1 MEAAIEQSQA
11 TADELRKAQNMQVQA
26 LAAQSQVQ
34 KEIQYNAQ
42 ISQALLDKAATTAA
56 NLHAV
61 IDEAATKYK
70 QIPNLHFQGFST
82 WTLCGVL
89 LVLLGAHNMKA
100 AVSLF
105 FLVVGKSHVPRP
117 LKPPADLTLG
127 HLIVAIFLRF
137 S

>member
-1 MEAAIEQSQA
+1 MEQSQA
-11 TADELRKAQNMQVQA
+11 KADELQRAQNVQVQA
-26 LAAQSQVQ
+26 LAAQSEVQ
-34 KEIQYNAQ
+34 KEIQFNAQ

-56 NLHAV
+56 NLHTI

-70 QIPNLHFQGFST
+70 QIPTLHFHGLST
-82 WTLCGVL
+82 WPLCGFL
-89 LVLLGAHNMKA
+89 LILIGAHNMKA

-137 S
+137 F